1 VEWEGVGET
10 LTDLAGE
17 AEKQS
22 WRGHEWPLTI
32 N

>member
-1 VEWEGVGET
+1 MV
-10 LTDLAGE
+10 DLGGMGRVRE